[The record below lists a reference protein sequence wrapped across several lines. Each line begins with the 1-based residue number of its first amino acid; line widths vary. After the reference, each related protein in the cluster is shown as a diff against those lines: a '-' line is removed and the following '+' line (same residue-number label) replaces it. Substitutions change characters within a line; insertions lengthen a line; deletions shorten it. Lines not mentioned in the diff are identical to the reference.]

1 MITVVLSSVIG
12 RSEKSMPSV
21 ISLSERSL
29 SRFFLSP
36 IFLIDETDLG
46 QVHRVH
52 DPKGQ
57 IKTV

>member
-1 MITVVLSSVIG
+1 MITVVLS
-12 RSEKSMPSV
+12 SV

-29 SRFFLSP
+29 SPFFFFP
-36 IFLIDETDLG
+36 IFLIDEIDLG
-46 QVHRVH
+46 QVFRVH